1 MEKRAPYS
9 TEEQGPPV
17 WHMNMTWGEAHVWAF
32 MRPPT
37 GADGSVQVGWGE
49 QCTGQEEA
57 GTQLL
62 LEDGQQDPVTPYRG
76 EKRG

>member
-1 MEKRAPYS
+1 M
-9 TEEQGPPV
+9 GL
-17 WHMNMTWGEAHVWAF
+17 HEATD
-32 MRPPT
+32 RCRR
-37 GADGSVQVGWGE
+37 SVQVGWGE

-62 LEDGQQDPVTPYRG
+62 LEDGQQDPMTPYRG